1 MLHWWLLNTVVQVV
15 NCTRALTRQV
25 VAEISLHSSGRS
37 FLPSAG
43 LCPSRQ
49 NVFSPSPSPV
59 SRTGPPSA
67 PSQGGSDAQTMSQKE
82 SAKVLKRPQRL
93 LEIDLH
99 PQSVTTPGLA
109 L

>member
-1 MLHWWLLNTVVQVV
+1 M
-15 NCTRALTRQV
+15 
-25 VAEISLHSSGRS
+25 AEISLHSSGQS
-37 FLPSAG
+37 FLPNAG

-49 NVFSPSPSPV
+49 NAFSPSPSPV
-59 SRTGPPSA
+59 SRTDPPST
-67 PSQGGSDAQTMSQKE
+67 PSQGGSDTQTMSHKE
-82 SAKVLKRPQRL
+82 SAKVLKRPQRP